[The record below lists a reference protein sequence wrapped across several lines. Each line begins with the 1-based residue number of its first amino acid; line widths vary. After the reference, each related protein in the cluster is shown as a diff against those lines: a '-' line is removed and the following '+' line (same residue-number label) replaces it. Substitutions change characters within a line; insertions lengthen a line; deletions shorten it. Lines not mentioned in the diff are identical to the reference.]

1 MTRVRAR
8 TVCLVVFLLIS
19 AAGATAIAVS
29 AAHPNIQISSVTTT
43 PEEPTTGE
51 SITVETTIK
60 NLESSTSPG
69 EITAIYVRASTGGLN
84 EHGRIRNIGMIG
96 PGGEVTVPMS
106 VSFDEPGKKRL
117 TVHVGVEGVN
127 ETHQTYEYPL
137 ALDVADPTVRAGLS
151 TNASNDGSNAT
162 DVTLTNFGNTDLTDI
177 EITATANGTTID
189 RNFLLNIAPGSSRT
203 TTFPLEDPPAET
215 VVFNATYTTAGR
227 SHATTRAIDLSEPDP
242 IEGEIRLTGTE
253 TRQVGS
259 DLTIEGEAA
268 NIGSTNAESV
278 LVRLPDNDSV
288 RPVSPSGEYFVG
300 AVDASEFATFELTG
314 KIEDG
319 VSSVPVEIT
328 YIVDGKRMTTTQ
340 QLGVASSD
348 TIQSGASQP
357 DSSGPQSESGGQS
370 GGLPL
375 IAVAIAGLL
384 VVASIGIYRW
394 RKQ

>member
-1 MTRVRAR
+1 MTWVRAR

-60 NLESSTSPG
+60 NLKSSTNPG

-137 ALDVADPTVRAGLS
+137 ALDVAEPSVRAGLS

-300 AVDASEFATFELTG
+300 AVDASEFATFELTAEAG
-314 KIEDG
+314 EEIDT
-319 VSSVPVEIT
+319 VPVAVS
-328 YIVDGKRMTTTQ
+328 YIVDNERVTRSQ
-340 QLGVASSD
+340 QLDIG
-348 TIQSGASQP
+348 SGNTAMPGPQDGADGQP
-357 DSSGPQSESGGQS
+357 DAGNAGGGPPLLLI
-370 GGLPL
+370 GLVL
-375 IAVAIAGLL
+375 VLL
-384 VVASIGIYRW
+384 VVVTFGVYRW
-394 RKQ
+394 RAE